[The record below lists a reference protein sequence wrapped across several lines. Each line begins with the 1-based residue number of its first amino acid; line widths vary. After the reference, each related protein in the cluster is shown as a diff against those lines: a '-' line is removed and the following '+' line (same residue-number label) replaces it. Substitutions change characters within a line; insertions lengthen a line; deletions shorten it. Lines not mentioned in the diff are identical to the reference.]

1 MHEFFEGSVFFAGFL
16 TLLSYCIGLAIQK
29 KLKHIIFNPLLIA
42 IIITAAVLL
51 IFDFDYATYKAN
63 SSFISFLLTPAT
75 VCLAIPLYEQFEL
88 LKKNALAVL
97 LGIASGIITCL
108 CSVLVFAIIFRLD
121 HATYVTLLPKSIT
134 TAIGIGIT
142 NELGG
147 YESIT
152 VASIILSG
160 ILGNI
165 FAVPFCKL
173 MRINEPIAKGVAIG
187 TSSHAIGTT
196 KALEVGEVEG
206 AMSSLSIVVAGLLTV
221 VLAPIF
227 ANFI

>member
-1 MHEFFEGSVFFAGFL
+1 MHSFFEGSVFFAVFL
-16 TLLSYCIGLAIQK
+16 TLLSYCIGLAVQK

-51 IFDFDYATYKAN
+51 VFDFDYTAYKAN

-88 LKKNALAVL
+88 LKKNAVAVL
-97 LGIASGIITCL
+97 CGIASGIITCL
-108 CSVLVFAIIFRLD
+108 CSVLVFAIVFSLD
-121 HATYVTLLPKSIT
+121 RATYVTLLPKSIT

-173 MRINEPIAKGVAIG
+173 MHITEPIAKGVAIG

-196 KALEVGEVEG
+196 KALEVGEIEG

-227 ANFI
+227 ASFI

>member
-1 MHEFFEGSVFFAGFL
+1 MTEFIYGSAFFCVFI
-16 TLLSYCIGLAIQK
+16 TLLAYCIGLLIQK
-29 KLKHIIFNPLLIA
+29 KFKHVLFNPLLIA
-42 IIITAAVLL
+42 IILTAVALIVLD
-51 IFDFDYATYKAN
+51 IDYEKYKAN
-63 SSFISFLLTPAT
+63 TSFISFFLTPAT

-88 LKKNALAVL
+88 LKKNCKAVL

-108 CSVLVFAIIFRLD
+108 ISVFAFAIIFSLD

-142 NELGG
+142 EELGG
-147 YESIT
+147 YVPIT

-160 ILGNI
+160 ILGNM
-165 FAVPFCKL
+165 FAPSFCKL
-173 MRINEPIAKGVAIG
+173 CKINEPIAKGVAIG

-196 KALEVGEVEG
+196 KALEIGEIEG

-221 VLAPIF
+221 ALAPIF
-227 ANFI
+227 AMFI